1 MNRRYVLRRL
11 VHGFFVLWL
20 VTVTVFMM
28 IHIVPGDPARMMLGD
43 RAREHDV
50 EELRTKLGLD
60 RPLPEQY
67 IVFASGIV
75 VGDFGE
81 SIRAQRP
88 VSELVSTALPATLLL
103 LGSSLLLAFT
113 VGIPLGVLAGVH
125 RGGIADKLALG
136 LSLIGQSVAPF
147 WLGLMLISFF
157 SVKLGVLPTSGIGT
171 FRHLVLP
178 VLALAP
184 TAMGMVLRVTRV
196 SVIEV
201 MNENYIRTAVSKGM
215 HPITVVWKHCMK
227 NASIP
232 IVTVV
237 GLQIGSLLGGA
248 IVTETVFAWPGIG
261 RLAVN
266 SLIQRDWPVVRTVVL
281 LSAITLVIMNFLI
294 DMTYAAID
302 KRVKF

>member
-11 VHGFFVLWL
+11 VHGILILWL

-125 RGGIADKLALG
+125 RGGIADKLALV

-157 SVKLGVLPTSGIGT
+157 SVKLGILPTSGIGG

-281 LSAITLVIMNFLI
+281 LSAITNLRVIF
-294 DMTYAAID
+294 
-302 KRVKF
+302 

>member
-11 VHGFFVLWL
+11 VHGIFILWL

-125 RGGIADKLALG
+125 RGGIADKLALV

-157 SVKLGVLPTSGIGT
+157 SVKLGILPTSGIGG

>member
-11 VHGFFVLWL
+11 AHGIFILWL
-20 VTVTVFMM
+20 VTVAVFMM

-67 IVFASGIV
+67 MDFASGIV

-88 VSELVSTALPATLLL
+88 VSDLVSTALPPTLLL
-103 LGSSLLLAFT
+103 LGASLLLAFA
-113 VGIPLGVLAGVH
+113 VGIPMGVLAGVH
-125 RGGIADKLALG
+125 RGGIADKLALV

-157 SVKLGVLPTSGIGT
+157 SVQLGILPTSGIGG

-215 HPITVVWKHCMK
+215 RPITVVWKHGMK

-302 KRVKF
+302 KRVQF

>member
-1 MNRRYVLRRL
+1 M
-11 VHGFFVLWL
+11 
-20 VTVTVFMM
+20 
-28 IHIVPGDPARMMLGD
+28 
-43 RAREHDV
+43 
-50 EELRTKLGLD
+50 
-60 RPLPEQY
+60 
-67 IVFASGIV
+67 
-75 VGDFGE
+75 
-81 SIRAQRP
+81 
-88 VSELVSTALPATLLL
+88 
-103 LGSSLLLAFT
+103 
-113 VGIPLGVLAGVH
+113 
-125 RGGIADKLALG
+125 
-136 LSLIGQSVAPF
+136 
-147 WLGLMLISFF
+147 
-157 SVKLGVLPTSGIGT
+157 
-171 FRHLVLP
+171 
-178 VLALAP
+178 
-184 TAMGMVLRVTRV
+184 

-215 HPITVVWKHCMK
+215 RPITVVWKHGMK

-302 KRVKF
+302 KRVQF

>member
-1 MNRRYVLRRL
+1 M
-11 VHGFFVLWL
+11 HGILILWL

-125 RGGIADKLALG
+125 RGGIADKLALV

-157 SVKLGVLPTSGIGT
+157 SVKLGILPTSGIGG

>member
-1 MNRRYVLRRL
+1 VNRRYVLRRL
-11 VHGFFVLWL
+11 VHGIFILWL

-125 RGGIADKLALG
+125 RGGIADKLALV

-157 SVKLGVLPTSGIGT
+157 SVKLGILPTSGIGG

>member
-1 MNRRYVLRRL
+1 
-11 VHGFFVLWL
+11 
-20 VTVTVFMM
+20 
-28 IHIVPGDPARMMLGD
+28 MMLGD

-67 IVFASGIV
+67 MVFVSGIV

-125 RGGIADKLALG
+125 RGGIADKLALV

-157 SVKLGVLPTSGIGT
+157 SVKLGILPTSGIGG

-232 IVTVV
+232 IITVV
-237 GLQIGSLLGGA
+237 GLQIGTLLGGA

-302 KRVKF
+302 KRVQF

>member
-1 MNRRYVLRRL
+1 VNRRYVLRRL
-11 VHGFFVLWL
+11 VHGILILWL

-125 RGGIADKLALG
+125 RGGIADKLALV

-157 SVKLGVLPTSGIGT
+157 SVKLGILPTSGIGG

>member
-11 VHGFFVLWL
+11 VHGILILWL

-125 RGGIADKLALG
+125 RGGIADKLALV

-157 SVKLGVLPTSGIGT
+157 SVKLGILPTSGIGG